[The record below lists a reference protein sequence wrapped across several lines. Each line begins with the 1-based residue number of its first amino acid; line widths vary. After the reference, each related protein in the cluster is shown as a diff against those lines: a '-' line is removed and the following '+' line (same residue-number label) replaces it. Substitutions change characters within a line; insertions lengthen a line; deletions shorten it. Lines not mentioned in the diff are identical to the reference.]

1 MIVLYMPKKLKIKS
15 LFCILCFLFLNNQ
28 VTAKLKISGCF
39 CEGGLIFGQVS
50 ENSIVTIDKKR
61 KKIFNDGFF
70 IHAFGR
76 KSKQN
81 IEIDINGIKKN
92 YIIKKKNIKLKE

>member
-1 MIVLYMPKKLKIKS
+1 MIVLYMQKKLGIKL
-15 LFCILCFLFLNNQ
+15 LFYLLCFFLSNNQ

-39 CEGGLIFGQVS
+39 CEGGLIYGQVS

-76 KSKQN
+76 NS
-81 IEIDINGIKKN
+81 
-92 YIIKKKNIKLKE
+92 KKNIN